1 MGSKAD
7 EGVALKGRL
16 KATVLRGAPL
26 TRQELRAYAALA
38 PSLES
43 PSEPALSAAT
53 GRAGLVVDERV
64 GDNIV
69 TTTGYTALAASLVWS
84 GIQDQ
89 AAELGV
95 TSPTFLTPLYGA
107 VGSGTG
113 TVAKSDVELFAELG
127 RETVGA
133 GASSPAT
140 SLIAASATW
149 LFYFPSPA
157 ATWTVAEAGLF
168 ANATSAVN
176 SGSMLD
182 HWAFSPSVSVPP
194 TDTLLL
200 QISLLLG
207 P

>member
-1 MGSKAD
+1 M
-7 EGVALKGRL
+7 LKGRL

-26 TRQELRAYAALA
+26 SREELRAYAALGVR
-38 PSLES
+38 LDE
-43 PSEPALSAAT
+43 PSEPALRAVT
-53 GRAGLVVDERV
+53 GRAGLVADERV
-64 GDNIV
+64 GDNVV
-69 TTTGYTALAASLVWS
+69 TTNGYTDLAAALVWS

-95 TSPTFLTPLYGA
+95 TSATYLTPLYGA
-107 VGSGTG
+107 VGSGAG
-113 TVAKSDVELFAELG
+113 TPAKADVQLFSELG

-140 SLIAASATW
+140 ASVAATATW

-157 ATWTVAEAGLF
+157 STWTVTEAGLF
-168 ANATSAVN
+168 ANATSAANAGV
-176 SGSMLD
+176 MLD
-182 HWAFSPSVSVPP
+182 HWAFSPTVSVPS
-194 TDTLLL
+194 TNTLLL